1 MIKIKYFGSLVSLT
15 RSRGEQIYSSD
26 LKLSLLLSELERKY
40 GHNQLLFGVAV
51 NQKIIDKFSNKILK
65 SNDTVALLPTFLVT

>member
-65 SNDTVALLPTFLVT
+65 SNDIVALLPTFLVT